1 MNPPLF
7 PNPLVSGT
15 YRIDCAGAIDAAS
28 EPVALAP
35 ASILL
40 AVAPAGTRILAA
52 DSPGLIDH
60 HPAARTAKLVS
71 LPEHLVTPAFVNAHT
86 HLDLTHIGPQP
97 RSGFA
102 PFVDLIRSR
111 RLVEPGEIRA
121 SVLLGARLSRAG
133 GVVAVGDIAGAVR
146 GAASIE
152 PLLALRDS
160 GLSGV
165 SFLEFF
171 AMGGSVPRALA
182 RADEVSD
189 AALAMPKSLV
199 RFGLQPHAPYSVAP
213 AGYQHALA
221 RAARD
226 HLPIATHL
234 AESIEE
240 REFIAEA
247 KGPQRKL
254 LEALGL
260 WNDSLLSEFG
270 QGKTPVSHLAS
281 ILRNRSTPIL
291 LVHLN
296 DLSDADID
304 LLVDL
309 NTRTPVHVA
318 YCPRSSEFF
327 GAPETF
333 GPHRYRDLLDAG
345 INVCLGTD
353 SIVNL
358 PEADAMGADARISP
372 LDDARLL
379 FHRDPCDPRLL
390 LQMLTVRGA
399 AALAL
404 GTESFALGPNTS
416 LLGLCAFPLE
426 AASIS
431 AQNPRPDAISL
442 WKSVLRSKNR
452 PALLA
457 AESRIPAEL

>member
-71 LPEHLVTPAFVNAHT
+71 LPDHLVTPAFVNAHT

-102 PFVDLIRSR
+102 SFVDLIRSR

-133 GVVAVGDIAGAVR
+133 GVAAVGDIAGAVR
-146 GAASIE
+146 GSASIE
-152 PLLALRDS
+152 PFLALRDS
-160 GLSGV
+160 GLAGV

-171 AMGGSVPRALA
+171 GMGRSIPRALA
-182 RADEVSD
+182 RADEVAD
-189 AALAMPKSLV
+189 AALALPASRV
-199 RFGLQPHAPYSVAP
+199 RLGLQPHAPYSVAP
-213 AGYQHALA
+213 DGYRHAIA
-221 RAARD
+221 RAERD
-226 HLPIATHL
+226 RLPLATHL
-234 AESIEE
+234 AESLEE
-240 REFIAEA
+240 RAFIAHA
-247 KGPQRKL
+247 KGPQRSL

-260 WNDSLLSEFG
+260 WDDSLLAEFG
-270 QGKTPVSHLAS
+270 LGNTPVEHLARV
-281 ILRNRSTPIL
+281 LRGRSSPIL

-296 DLSDADID
+296 DLSDADVA
-304 LLVDL
+304 LLTEL
-309 NTRTPVHVA
+309 NTHAPIHVA

-327 GAPETF
+327 GAPEEF
-333 GPHRYRDLLDAG
+333 GPHRYRELLAAG

-358 PEADAMGADARISP
+358 PEAQAAGDSARISP

-379 FHRDPCDPRLL
+379 WKRDRGDPSLL
-390 LQMLTVRGA
+390 LEMLTVRGA
-399 AALAL
+399 CAL
-404 GTESFALGPNTS
+404 GLESSRFTLTS
-416 LLGLCAFPLE
+416 GAEIEGLCALRLPETDGKISNISGELLSQVL
-426 AASIS
+426 ASEC
-431 AQNPRPDAISL
+431 APDRLI
-442 WKSVLRSKNR
+442 
-452 PALLA
+452 
-457 AESRIPAEL
+457 